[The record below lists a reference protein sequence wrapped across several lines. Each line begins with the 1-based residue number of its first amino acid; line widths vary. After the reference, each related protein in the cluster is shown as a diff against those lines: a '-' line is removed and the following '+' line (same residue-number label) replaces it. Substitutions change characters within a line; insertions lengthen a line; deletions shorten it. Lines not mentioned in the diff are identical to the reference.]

1 MAEEQKK
8 AGAPSQKKVAVKKGA
23 PAQVTTQAVKKGEEL
38 TRFGKIKKWFREMK
52 AELKKVVWPT
62 KKELG
67 SFTVVVLAT
76 CAVFALGFW
85 LIDTGV
91 LAALKAVLGI
101 TLN

>member
-1 MAEEQKK
+1 MASKDQAKK
-8 AGAPSQKKVAVKKGA
+8 NTAKAKKGGLKEYLKG
-23 PAQVTTQAVKKGEEL
+23 VK
-38 TRFGKIKKWFREMK
+38 IEMS
-52 AELKKVVWPT
+52 KVVWPT

-67 SFTVVVLAT
+67 TFTGVVIAT

-91 LAALKAVLGI
+91 LAALRAVLGI

>member
-1 MAEEQKK
+1 MAKKEQAKNSKK
-8 AGAPSQKKVAVKKGA
+8 ATQKGSVKEYFKG
-23 PAQVTTQAVKKGEEL
+23 
-38 TRFGKIKKWFREMK
+38 IKLEMN
-52 AELKKVVWPT
+52 KVVWPT

>member
-1 MAEEQKK
+1 MAKK
-8 AGAPSQKKVAVKKGA
+8 DQVKKTAAGAAKRGSAKDYFKG
-23 PAQVTTQAVKKGEEL
+23 
-38 TRFGKIKKWFREMK
+38 IKLEM
-52 AELKKVVWPT
+52 KKVVWPT

-67 SFTVVVLAT
+67 TFTGVVIAT

-91 LAALKAVLGI
+91 LAALRAVLGI

>member
-1 MAEEQKK
+1 MAKKDQAKNSKK
-8 AGAPSQKKVAVKKGA
+8 AAQKGSVKEYFKG
-23 PAQVTTQAVKKGEEL
+23 
-38 TRFGKIKKWFREMK
+38 IKLEMN
-52 AELKKVVWPT
+52 KVVWPT

>member
-1 MAEEQKK
+1 MAKKEQAKNSKK
-8 AGAPSQKKVAVKKGA
+8 AAQKGGIKEYFKG
-23 PAQVTTQAVKKGEEL
+23 
-38 TRFGKIKKWFREMK
+38 IKLEMN
-52 AELKKVVWPT
+52 KVVWPT

>member
-1 MAEEQKK
+1 MAKKEQAKNSKK
-8 AGAPSQKKVAVKKGA
+8 AAQKGSVKEYFKG
-23 PAQVTTQAVKKGEEL
+23 
-38 TRFGKIKKWFREMK
+38 IKLEMN
-52 AELKKVVWPT
+52 KVVWPT
-62 KKELG
+62 KKELS
-67 SFTVVVLAT
+67 SFTVVVIAT

>member
-1 MAEEQKK
+1 MAKKEQAKNSKK
-8 AGAPSQKKVAVKKGA
+8 ATQKGGMKEYFKG
-23 PAQVTTQAVKKGEEL
+23 
-38 TRFGKIKKWFREMK
+38 IKLEMS
-52 AELKKVVWPT
+52 KVVWPT

-67 SFTVVVLAT
+67 SFTVVVIAT